1 MEKPEEKIAVLEE
14 VVKTPEEEA
23 GIETGIKKIQMASW
37 KPKTALGKKVNAGEI
52 KDIREILDKG
62 IKILEVEI
70 IDLLL
75 PNLNMALL
83 EVGQS
88 KGKFGGGKRSI
99 WRQTQKKTR
108 EGNKPKFATMVA
120 MGNKDGYVGLGFG
133 KAKETVPAREKA
145 IRRAKLSTIKIR
157 RGCGSWYCA
166 CKSYHSIPFQVEGKA
181 GSSEI
186 KLMPAPRGTGLCVQG
201 ECKKILELAG
211 ITDVYS
217 KTKGKTTTRINLLQA
232 CFEALKQLTK
242 IKVKPEHIERGGIL
256 EGSSK

>member
-1 MEKPEEKIAVLEE
+1 MEKSEEKIEVLEE
-14 VVKTPEEEA
+14 AVKAPEE
-23 GIETGIKKIQMASW
+23 ETGIKKTQRESW
-37 KPKTALGKKVNAGEI
+37 KPKTALGKRVNTAEI
-52 KDIREILDKG
+52 KNISEILDKG
-62 IKILEVEI
+62 IKILETEI
-70 IDLLL
+70 IDILL
-75 PNLNMALL
+75 PNLELALL

-120 MGNKDGYVGLGFG
+120 VGNKDGYVGIGFG

-145 IRRAKLSTIKIR
+145 IRLAKLNVIKIR
-157 RGCGSWYCA
+157 RGCGSRHCS
-166 CKSYHSIPFQVEGKA
+166 CRSSHSIPFQVEGKV
-181 GSSEI
+181 GSSKI
-186 KLMPAPRGTGLCVQG
+186 KLMPAPRGTGLCVQD

-211 ITDVYS
+211 ITDIYS
-217 KTKGKTTTRINLLQA
+217 RTKGKTVTRINLLGA

-242 IKVKPEHIERGGIL
+242 IKIKPEHIERGGIL

>member
-1 MEKPEEKIAVLEE
+1 MAKLEEKVEVLEE
-14 VVKTPEEEA
+14 AIKTPEE
-23 GIETGIKKIQMASW
+23 ETGIKKIQRESW
-37 KPKTALGKKVNAGEI
+37 KPKTALGKKVNAGEVKNI
-52 KDIREILDKG
+52 SEILDKG
-62 IKILEVEI
+62 IKILETEI
-70 IDLLL
+70 IDILL
-75 PNLNMALL
+75 PNLELALL

-120 MGNKDGYVGLGFG
+120 VGNKDGYVGLGFG

-145 IRRAKLSTIKIR
+145 TRIAKLNIIKIR
-157 RGCGSWYCA
+157 RGCGSWHCA
-166 CKSYHSIPFQVEGKA
+166 CKSYHSIPFQVDGKL

-186 KLMPAPRGTGLCVQG
+186 KLMPAPRGTGLCVQD

-211 ITDVYS
+211 ITDIYS
-217 KTKGKTTTRINLLQA
+217 KTKGKTATRINLLGA

-242 IKVKPEHIERGGIL
+242 IKIKPEHIDKSGIL

>member
-1 MEKPEEKIAVLEE
+1 MEKSEEKLVVLEE
-14 VVKTPEEEA
+14 AIKTPE
-23 GIETGIKKIQMASW
+23 GETGIKKMQRESW
-37 KPKTALGKKVNAGEI
+37 KPKTALGKKVNAGEVKNI
-52 KDIREILDKG
+52 NEILDRG
-62 IKILEVEI
+62 IIILETEI
-70 IDLLL
+70 IDILL
-75 PNLNMALL
+75 PNLELALL

-120 MGNKDGYVGLGFG
+120 VGNKDGYVGLGFG

-145 IRRAKLSTIKIR
+145 IRRAKLNIIKIR
-157 RGCGSWYCA
+157 RGCGSWHCA
-166 CKSYHSIPFQVEGKA
+166 CKSHHSIPFQVEGKV

-186 KLMPAPRGTGLCVQG
+186 KLIPAPRGTGLCVQD

-211 ITDVYS
+211 ITDIYS
-217 KTKGKTTTRINLLQA
+217 KTKGMTATRINLLAA

-242 IKVKPEHIERGGIL
+242 IKIKPEHIEKSGIL